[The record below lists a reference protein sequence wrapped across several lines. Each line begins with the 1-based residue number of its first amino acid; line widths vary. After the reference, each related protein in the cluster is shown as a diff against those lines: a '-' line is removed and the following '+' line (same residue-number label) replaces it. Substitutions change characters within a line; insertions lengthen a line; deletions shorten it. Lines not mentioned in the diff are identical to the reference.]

1 MDLDRDWDA
10 NPTYESDRI
19 RIDGALSPLVFYDMK
34 LPRQVLD
41 EEIGLMLSVAD
52 FHIDAGRPFL
62 AFVRHKR
69 GTGVISARHR
79 RTFAGWLEEHADQLK
94 RDDLAVVVVMP
105 EPIFRA
111 VLRVVYR
118 FRSPPLRTI
127 TTPDM
132 ASATDSVRIE
142 LARMEQPITPRID
155 RFLTGLTAGSPA
167 SPT

>member
-19 RIDGALSPLVFYDMK
+19 RIDAALSPLVFYDMK

-52 FHIDAGRPFL
+52 FRIDAGRPFL

-69 GTGVISARHR
+69 GTGVISAHHR
-79 RTFAGWLEEHADQLK
+79 KTFADWLEERGDGLK
-94 RDDLAVVVVMP
+94 RDDLAVVVLMP
-105 EPIFRA
+105 EAIFRA

-127 TTPDM
+127 TAPDM
-132 ASATDSVRIE
+132 PSATDAVRVE
-142 LARMEQPITPRID
+142 LARMSQPVTRQID
-155 RFLTGLTAGSPA
+155 AFLTGLASGSPA